1 MLGMIKRVCIKK
13 SCFYFCIALLCLGLI
28 DTVADEGMSYGG
40 SMKIQIRSFSR
51 HTECN
56 SIKELQEA
64 LNAHYMDSKV
74 SIVIINPLTNM
85 KKVRF
90 VSIYPGLVL
99 DTYKETPV
107 DLNNLFP
114 EMSHAAK

>member
-1 MLGMIKRVCIKK
+1 MLDTIKRVCVKK

-40 SMKIQIRSFSR
+40 SMKIQIRSFSKNI
-51 HTECN
+51 ECN

-64 LNAHYMDSKV
+64 LNGNFMNFNV
-74 SIVIINPLTNM
+74 SIEVINPKTSM

-90 VSIYPGLVL
+90 VSVYPRAVL